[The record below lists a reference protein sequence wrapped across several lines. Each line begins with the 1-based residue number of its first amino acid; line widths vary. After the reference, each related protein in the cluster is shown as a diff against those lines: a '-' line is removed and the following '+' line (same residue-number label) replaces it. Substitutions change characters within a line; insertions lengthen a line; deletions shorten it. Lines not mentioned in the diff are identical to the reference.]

1 MDRATRAGETLS
13 EKLKEKERA
22 DENVFFARRDDEL
35 VAQLRAATNE
45 AARRRI
51 LERAHLRC
59 PDCGAGLV
67 RATHHGVAIE
77 ECPDGHGLWLTAA
90 ELRTL
95 ARRERNSWI
104 GRYFYRP
111 RLGA

>member
-1 MDRATRAGETLS
+1 MDRVTQAGSTFR
-13 EKLKEKERA
+13 EKLMDKERA

-35 VAQLRAATNE
+35 VARLRATRDE

-51 LERAHLRC
+51 LERAYLRC

-67 RATHHGVAIE
+67 RASHHGVTIE

-90 ELRTL
+90 EFRTL
-95 ARRERNSWI
+95 ARRERRSWI
-104 GRYFYRP
+104 SRYLYRP
-111 RLGA
+111 RLMA